1 VTDIAVVL
9 DTSALLGYADGNVA
23 VGELIAEVADED
35 RRVAVPAACFAQARA
50 AVDDDVAA
58 AHLLLLTSAP
68 TISIEPL
75 GLGWPN
81 TAESIWRIGE
91 IARESDRDIGVGH
104 AIYVAIDRRAHLAT
118 MQPNVFAAL
127 LPADWS
133 ILDLR

>member
-1 VTDIAVVL
+1 VTDITVVL
-9 DTSALLGYADGNVA
+9 DTSALLGYIDGHIA

-35 RRVAVPAACFAQARA
+35 RRIAVPAVCFAQARA

-58 AHLLLLTSAP
+58 SHLLLLTSAP
-68 TISIEPL
+68 AILIEPL
-75 GLGWPN
+75 GSPWPN

-91 IARESDRDIGVGH
+91 IARDRDIGIGQAV
-104 AIYVAIDRRAHLAT
+104 YVAIERRAHLAT
-118 MQPNVFAAL
+118 MQPEVFAAL

>member
-9 DTSALLGYADGNVA
+9 DTSALMGFVTGHVA

-35 RRVAVPAACFAQARA
+35 RRIAVPAVCFAQARA
-50 AVDDDVAA
+50 AVNDDIAA

-68 TISIEPL
+68 TILIEPL
-75 GLGWPN
+75 GSAWPS
-81 TAESIWRIGE
+81 TAESIWRVGE
-91 IARESDRDIGVGH
+91 IARDTDRDIGVGH
-104 AIYVAIDRRAHLAT
+104 AVYVAIDHRAHLAT
-118 MQPNVFAAL
+118 MHPGVFAAL

>member
-1 VTDIAVVL
+1 MTDTAVVL
-9 DTSALLGYADGNVA
+9 DTSALLGYVDGHIA

-35 RRVAVPAACFAQARA
+35 RRIAVPAVCFAQARA
-50 AVDDDVAA
+50 AVDDDLAA

-75 GLGWPN
+75 GLPSPN
-81 TAESIWRIGE
+81 LAESIWRIGE
-91 IARESDRDIGVGH
+91 LARETDRDIGIGH
-104 AIYVAIDRRAHLAT
+104 AVYVAIDRRAHLAT
-118 MQPNVFAAL
+118 MQPDVFAAL